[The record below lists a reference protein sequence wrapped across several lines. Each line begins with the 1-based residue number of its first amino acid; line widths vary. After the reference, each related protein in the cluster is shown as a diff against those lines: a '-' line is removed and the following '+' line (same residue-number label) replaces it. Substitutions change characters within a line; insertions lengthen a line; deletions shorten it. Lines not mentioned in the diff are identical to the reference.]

1 MRGSSGA
8 RRRASRGYQHSA
20 SATRCGA
27 RPRAATLTLALTLPL
42 PLTLTLTLTPTL
54 TPTLTLL
61 NPNPNANPITLALA
75 QVHLMNQ
82 KQRLGMSDAVAIRQL
97 VDESQQKVNQL
108 LGVQQTRRELAK
120 GFTRERLHAYP

>member
-1 MRGSSGA
+1 M
-8 RRRASRGYQHSA
+8 
-20 SATRCGA
+20 
-27 RPRAATLTLALTLPL
+27 
-42 PLTLTLTLTPTL
+42 LTLTLTRTPAL

>member
-1 MRGSSGA
+1 MPELKTQAVAIATQVLHQKQTPEADS
-8 RRRASRGYQHSA
+8 YPHPHPHPNPHSH
-20 SATRCGA
+20 
-27 RPRAATLTLALTLPL
+27 PDPH
-42 PLTLTLTLTPTL
+42 PNPMLTLTLTRTPA
-54 TPTLTLL
+54 LL

>member
-1 MRGSSGA
+1 M
-8 RRRASRGYQHSA
+8 
-20 SATRCGA
+20 
-27 RPRAATLTLALTLPL
+27 
-42 PLTLTLTLTPTL
+42 LTLTLTRTPAL

-61 NPNPNANPITLALA
+61 NPRPNANPITLALA